1 MKHYEIM
8 TIYNIDLGEEGAL
21 NLSKEVKGIITSL
34 DGKIVSDSFWGKRR
48 FAYRIELQEEGYYDV
63 IQFDLEGSKVVD
75 LKSKLNGHSGLV
87 RYLITALE

>member
-8 TIYNIDLGEEGAL
+8 AIYNIDLGEEGAL
-21 NLSKEVKGIITSL
+21 NLSKEVKDLIISL

-48 FAYRIELQEEGYYDV
+48 FAYRIGLQEDGYYDV
-63 IQFDLEGSKVVD
+63 VQLDLDGAKMSD
-75 LKSKLNGHSGLV
+75 LKSKLNGQDDLI

>member
-21 NLSKEVKGIITSL
+21 NLSKEAKDLIISL

-48 FAYRIELQEEGYYDV
+48 FAYKIGLQEDGYYDV
-63 IQFDLEGSKVVD
+63 AQFDLEGDKMSD
-75 LKSKLNGHSGLV
+75 LKSKLNVQDDLI
-87 RYLITALE
+87 RYLITAL